1 ELDKLDT
8 VCLSWPGHHNP
19 PSSTCSWMDLMQQSS
34 MTMQLFGEDIEFKG
48 GGIGKSELTAG
59 GKAAEAKTERGPIF
73 PEAVNQEERVE
84 VEKPVG
90 EERKVVE
97 EHRGVEE
104 AKGEAGAPT
113 RSEGLHRKA
122 LESSQLEVDAGN
134 AQADPAFLQVER
146 RYRRV
151 RQHFLQWRKHVIRHI
166 PGFWVTAFRNH
177 PQLSA
182 LISGRDAE
190 IFSYLADLEVKELRR
205 PRMGYK
211 FKFLFR
217 RNPYFRN
224 KWLVKEYEVT
234 PSGQVVSLSTP
245 ITWHPGHEAQ
255 VFLYRNQDLMCGF
268 VAWFSDNSLPE
279 PDRIAEIIK
288 EDLWPEALQYYLLDE
303 APHRARLLQI
313 RGPAET
319 PRPPGCQQTAGQ
331 AAAYISI
338 PVRAKGSFLPK
349 PIPSLLLTTPWEN
362 RSAAEPEASR
372 GNPGAGGDE
381 RGQLG
386 DCRAPTAPASG
397 GGGRTPGSRGRQ
409 LYSPAPN

>member
-1 ELDKLDT
+1 MTGSFAGRLRHFKMYKLYSLATRAAWKLSRSHRSSFRRRGAHPRLPRTPALPPQLPTAGAHGRGGARVGLEEVGPPTEDREATSASGAANSSLGNGFQCETGGEKALETCDT
-8 VCLSWPGHHNP
+8 GRS
-19 PSSTCSWMDLMQQSS
+19 
-34 MTMQLFGEDIEFKG
+34 E
-48 GGIGKSELTAG
+48 SELTAG
-59 GKAAEAKTERGPIF
+59 GKAVETKTERGPIF
-73 PEAVNQEERVE
+73 PEAVNEEERVE
-84 VEKPVG
+84 VEKPVAG
-90 EERKVVE
+90 EREVVE

-104 AKGEAGAPT
+104 AKDEAGPPT
-113 RSEGLHRKA
+113 RTEGLPRKA

-151 RQHFLQWRKHVIRHI
+151 RQHYLRWRKHVIRHI

-190 IFSYLADLEVKELRR
+190 ILSYLANLEVKELRH
-205 PRMGYK
+205 PQMGYK

-245 ITWHPGHEAQ
+245 IIWHPGHEAQ
-255 VFLYRNQDLMCGF
+255 VFLCRNQDLMCGF
-268 VAWFSDNSLPE
+268 LAWFSDNSLPE

-288 EDLWPEALQYYLLDE
+288 EDLWPKALQYYLLDE

-313 RGPAET
+313 REPVET
-319 PRPPGCQQTAGQ
+319 PRPPGF
-331 AAAYISI
+331 
-338 PVRAKGSFLPK
+338 P
-349 PIPSLLLTTPWEN
+349 
-362 RSAAEPEASR
+362 
-372 GNPGAGGDE
+372 PG
-381 RGQLG
+381 
-386 DCRAPTAPASG
+386 
-397 GGGRTPGSRGRQ
+397 
-409 LYSPAPN
+409 

>member
-1 ELDKLDT
+1 MSEGSLETVALPPLQLPEEGGAPQAPADAGSTPQLPTAGAHGRGGARVGPEEVGPPPEGREATSASGAANSSLGNGFQCETGGEKALETCDT
-8 VCLSWPGHHNP
+8 RRS
-19 PSSTCSWMDLMQQSS
+19 
-34 MTMQLFGEDIEFKG
+34 E
-48 GGIGKSELTAG
+48 SELTAG

-90 EERKVVE
+90 EEREVVE

-104 AKGEAGAPT
+104 AKGEAGPPT
-113 RSEGLHRKA
+113 RTEGLHRKA
-122 LESSQLEVDAGN
+122 LEFNQLEVDAGN

-151 RQHFLQWRKHVIRHI
+151 RQHYLQWRKHVIRHI

-190 IFSYLADLEVKELRR
+190 IFSYLADLEVKELRH

-245 ITWHPGHEAQ
+245 IIWHPGHEAQ

-288 EDLWPEALQYYLLDE
+288 EDLWPKALQYYLLDE
-303 APHRARLLQI
+303 VPHRARLLQI
-313 RGPAET
+313 REPVET
-319 PRPPGCQQTAGQ
+319 PRPPG
-331 AAAYISI
+331 
-338 PVRAKGSFLPK
+338 F
-349 PIPSLLLTTPWEN
+349 PS
-362 RSAAEPEASR
+362 
-372 GNPGAGGDE
+372 G
-381 RGQLG
+381 
-386 DCRAPTAPASG
+386 
-397 GGGRTPGSRGRQ
+397 
-409 LYSPAPN
+409 